1 MLSDRWDSGLHGDF
15 VESQDPTDRW
25 DSRLHGE
32 LARYRELT
40 ESYGSR
46 IGNDLWGTSSKNTPF
61 TDEQFEGVLKREVPS
76 SCGKTP
82 GLTGRL
88 APLRQPFIND
98 VYCADKGC
106 IPAAQRMTYECL
118 CHHCHPGLCS
128 SSLHEA
134 AVSFHRGLHR
144 VVSAWP
150 AGTLFGVRS
159 DYFDVPDP
167 SEGVLA
173 EEIIVSYYMK
183 GMNTK
188 DGFRCARVKSSG
200 PYNRPNLD
208 FETERRS
215 WKFTMSQ
222 QIALDVV
229 PAPDSENKFLHRCV
243 AMRFDFVEAT
253 RGLPTTIADATEVSR
268 SVLHPLAA
276 AVATDSVGREKD
288 VVADV
293 AARKFHDLLRKGLAT
308 DFRLDEDPHGE
319 VGEDQEDEIQVAR
332 LEQVMGSHIRRERLK
347 QRKRRLKATGR
358 KLLPRKRKLPGAHSV
373 KQKKQI

>member
-1 MLSDRWDSGLHGDF
+1 M
-15 VESQDPTDRW
+15 
-25 DSRLHGE
+25 
-32 LARYRELT
+32 
-40 ESYGSR
+40 
-46 IGNDLWGTSSKNTPF
+46 WGTSSKNTPF

-188 DGFRCARVKSSG
+188 DGFSCARVKSSG

-276 AVATDSVGREKD
+276 AVATDSAGREKD

-373 KQKKQI
+373 TKINKYKYI